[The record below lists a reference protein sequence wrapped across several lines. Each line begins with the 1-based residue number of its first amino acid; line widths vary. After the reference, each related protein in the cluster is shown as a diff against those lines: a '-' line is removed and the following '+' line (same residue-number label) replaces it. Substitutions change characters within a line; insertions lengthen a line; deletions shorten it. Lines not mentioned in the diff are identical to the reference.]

1 MEERPKK
8 RGLNWGITFSRTTS
22 EGHAGAEN
30 ESAAEDEGDQRKQEH
45 GGHEEDE
52 LKQENHLRPF
62 EMSMM

>member
-1 MEERPKK
+1 MIKNSLCNLGW
-8 RGLNWGITFSRTTS
+8 RGAFMRMAS

-52 LKQENHLRPF
+52 FEHQNHPL
-62 EMSMM
+62 

>member
-1 MEERPKK
+1 MRMA
-8 RGLNWGITFSRTTS
+8 S

-62 EMSMM
+62 DMSIM